1 MCNVSVKKYK
11 KEEII
16 KMEEEIRKPFDR
28 LTKNELY
35 ELESDFRDL
44 SPVPENHDVTLEELQ
59 DFYES

>member
-1 MCNVSVKKYK
+1 
-11 KEEII
+11 
-16 KMEEEIRKPFDR
+16 MEEEIREPFDK

-35 ELESDFRDL
+35 ELEADYRDL

>member
-1 MCNVSVKKYK
+1 
-11 KEEII
+11 
-16 KMEEEIRKPFDR
+16 MEEEIRKPFDK

-44 SPVPENHDVTLEELQ
+44 YPVPENHDVTLEELQ

>member
-1 MCNVSVKKYK
+1 
-11 KEEII
+11 
-16 KMEEEIRKPFDR
+16 MEEEIRKPFDK

>member
-11 KEEII
+11 REGII
-16 KMEEEIRKPFDR
+16 KMEEEIRKPFDK

>member
-11 KEEII
+11 REGII
-16 KMEEEIRKPFDR
+16 KMEEEIRKPFDK

-44 SPVPENHDVTLEELQ
+44 YPVPENHDVTLEELQ